1 MKLHC
6 TRQRFPGYGGEWR
19 VWRVIGDE
27 SRCLVYYMS
36 DAPGNRNVLIV
47 DGETGK
53 VLGVTT
59 VKEIITKKGG
69 WKHE

>member
-27 SRCLVYYMS
+27 DGCVVYFVS
-36 DAPGNRNVLIV
+36 DAPGNRNILAV
-47 DGETGK
+47 DAETGQ
-53 VLGVTT
+53 VIRETT
-59 VKEIITKKGG
+59 ISEIIGKKGG